1 MSDTRNTGGTS
12 SGATSS
18 SATWR
23 NNPSASASAQQAYDP
38 WLQPELFRGVL
49 TKRFFAFLIDLVI
62 LSIPIILA
70 VIFVTLFGIVTL
82 GLGWFLF
89 WLISPFSVVWA
100 LLYYGM
106 SLGGPNGATVGM
118 RMMDIE
124 MRTWTGE
131 RPYFILG
138 AVHAV
143 LYWVSVSFL
152 TPLVLLVGLFNGRR
166 RLLHDVVLGTVFIN
180 SSVRASA
187 VQTTR
192 V

>member
-1 MSDTRNTGGTS
+1 MSDTRNTGGAS
-12 SGATSS
+12 SG
-18 SATWR
+18 ATWR

-49 TKRFFAFLIDLVI
+49 TKRVFAFLIDLVI

-70 VIFVTLFGIVTL
+70 IIFIALFGIVTL

-89 WLISPFSVVWA
+89 WLLSPFSVIWA

-106 SLGGPNGATVGM
+106 SLGGPHGATVGM

-166 RLLHDVVLGTVFIN
+166 RLLHDIVLGTVFVN
-180 SSVRASA
+180 SNVRAST

>member
-1 MSDTRNTGGTS
+1 MSDSRNPGSGG
-12 SGATSS
+12 
-18 SATWR
+18 ATWR
-23 NNPSASASAQQAYDP
+23 NDPSGARAAFDP
-38 WLQPELFRGVL
+38 WLNAELFHGVL
-49 TKRFFAFLIDLVI
+49 TKRFIAFLIDLIV

-70 VIFVTLFGIVTL
+70 VIFITLFGVVTL

-89 WLISPFSVVWA
+89 WLVSPFSVIWA
-100 LLYYGM
+100 LIYYGA
-106 SLGGPNGATVGM
+106 SLGGPHGATVGM
-118 RMMDIE
+118 RMMDIQ

-152 TPLVLLVGLFNGRR
+152 TPFVLLVGLFNGRR
-166 RLLHDVVLGTVFIN
+166 RLLHDIVLGTVFIN
-180 SSVRASA
+180 SNVRAPV

>member
-1 MSDTRNTGGTS
+1 MSDTRNNG
-12 SGATSS
+12 GATSG
-18 SATWR
+18 ATWR

-70 VIFVTLFGIVTL
+70 IIFITLFGVVTL

-89 WLISPFSVVWA
+89 WLISPFSVIWA

-131 RPYFILG
+131 RPYFVLG

-143 LYWVSVSFL
+143 LYGVSVSVL
-152 TPLVLLVGLFNGRR
+152 TPLILLVGLFNGRR
-166 RLLHDVVLGTVFIN
+166 RLLHDIVLGTVFIN
-180 SSVRASA
+180 SSVQASA
-187 VQTTR
+187 VRTTR

>member
-1 MSDTRNTGGTS
+1 MSDSRNTGGAAS
-12 SGATSS
+12 N
-18 SATWR
+18 ATWR

-49 TKRFFAFLIDLVI
+49 TKRFFAFLIDLVV

-70 VIFVTLFGIVTL
+70 VIFITLFGVVTL

-89 WLISPFSVVWA
+89 WLISPFSVIWA
-100 LLYYGM
+100 LLYYGT
-106 SLGGPNGATVGM
+106 SLGGPNGATIGM
-118 RMMDIE
+118 RMMDIQ
-124 MRTWTGE
+124 MRTWTGDK
-131 RPYFILG
+131 PYFLLG
-138 AVHAV
+138 ATHAV
-143 LYWVSVSFL
+143 LYWVSVSVL

-166 RLLHDVVLGTVFIN
+166 RLLHDIVLGTVIVN
-180 SSVRASA
+180 GTVREPTV

>member
-1 MSDTRNTGGTS
+1 MSDTRNTGGTT
-12 SGATSS
+12 G
-18 SATWR
+18 ATWR
-23 NNPSASASAQQAYDP
+23 NNPSAGAAYDP

-62 LSIPIILA
+62 LSIPIILGI
-70 VIFVTLFGIVTL
+70 IFVTLFGIVTL

-89 WLISPFSVVWA
+89 WLISPFSVIWA

-124 MRTWTGE
+124 MRTWSGE

-152 TPLVLLVGLFNGRR
+152 SPLVLLVGLFNGRR

-180 SSVRASA
+180 SNVRAPVVPTA
-187 VQTTR
+187 QV
-192 V
+192 

>member
-1 MSDTRNTGGTS
+1 MSDTNTGGTS
-12 SGATSS
+12 G
-18 SATWR
+18 ATWR

-49 TKRFFAFLIDLVI
+49 TKRVFAFLIDLVI
-62 LSIPIILA
+62 LSIPIVLAILFIA
-70 VIFVTLFGIVTL
+70 LFGVVTL

-89 WLISPFSVVWA
+89 WLISPLSVIWA

-131 RPYFILG
+131 KPYFILG

-152 TPLVLLVGLFNGRR
+152 SPLVLLVGLFNGRR

-180 SSVRASA
+180 SNVQPSM
-187 VQTTR
+187 VQTNR
-192 V
+192 A